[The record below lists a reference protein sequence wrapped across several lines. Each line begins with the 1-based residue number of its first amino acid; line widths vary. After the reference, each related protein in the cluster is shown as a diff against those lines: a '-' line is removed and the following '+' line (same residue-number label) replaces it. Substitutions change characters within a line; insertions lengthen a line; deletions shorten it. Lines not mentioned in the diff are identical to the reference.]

1 MNFTARFFKKPWQD
15 KRADVR
21 AKAVASSDDPAL
33 VEQLAS
39 LAQDDEAAEVR
50 LAALRRL
57 NSPARWL
64 AAREKDQATAIQ
76 NAADLVLLKASLK
89 GGSDN
94 TGERAGQQWVAHFA
108 NESQRRQ
115 VAQKAADPAM
125 RRMALQGITA
135 QGFLGDCYASEKD
148 KTLAA
153 ELLARID
160 QPSTLER
167 LAESLRKSSKA
178 KAQAAAARLADL
190 NAEAGGSDPDHAEAE
205 RLVVEIEKLS
215 REGGRNGLAQGL
227 AALVKRWESV
237 RSPDPALERR
247 FLGAR
252 GIVESALARPAKPE
266 ATSEADSDPSKTTTE
281 TEAEPPLNPALAEA
295 AQAIQ
300 AAIRQ
305 KKGQP
310 PLRELLGNW
319 DRAWNA
325 LGQPGEAE
333 TALKERML
341 PLVKEIQH
349 QLEFQQQAGQTPA
362 KGTNKSQSSDTSPNT
377 SKPAASGPSAEA
389 ITAMLDELSATLEA
403 SELVKAARQLAK
415 AQQALKSARGKG
427 SAAARLNRLEGRF
440 REIKDY
446 QHWSNNQHREE
457 LIERVQ
463 ALAGSGQHPDAISA
477 ALQEA
482 RKEWQRLESLEKL
495 PGDKR
500 RFASPSGQ
508 WRRFQKACQSAFDDA
523 KPFFEKRSQ
532 VQNEHLDVLNAF
544 IDQSKALAEDEAS
557 KTPALLEAQ
566 RTARQAIRRLDEL
579 PPGERGAAA
588 GKLRDLMNTLS
599 SAIEQRFEAVAQ
611 KKRALIGE
619 AEALLEES
627 DLKAA
632 IDKAK
637 GLQQKWKASGSG
649 KRAEDQKLWKAFR
662 KPIDQLFDQ
671 LGEKRQAEKEANQ
684 AQVQALEALCE
695 QAEALGKLSAEE
707 LESAPGRMQA
717 LLDEWSDSPVKPPA
731 RLVKRLDTAR
741 DVLKQRLAEKDDQ
754 ARARFRARLDELCLA
769 IQQFADSPEQAA
781 QQAAAL
787 LEQPEAANT
796 PLLAQARERLQAVLG
811 AQGQGQSAMDQAE
824 QRRATARELVV
835 EMEFVSGQ
843 ESPAEDSQLRMEYQV
858 SRLAERM
865 RGGNQL
871 PEIDEEL
878 LDMQLRWIDCLPLPP
893 ADFAALDPRQ
903 QAARVVLERMAG
915 G

>member
-21 AKAVASSDDPAL
+21 AKAVASSDEPDL

-39 LAQDDEAAEVR
+39 FAQNDEAAEVR

-64 AAREKDQATAIQ
+64 AAREKDKDPAIQ
-76 NAADLVLLKASLK
+76 NAADLILLKASLK
-89 GGSDN
+89 AGSDN
-94 TGERAGQQWVAHFA
+94 AGERAGQQWLAHFA
-108 NESQRRQ
+108 NEAQRRQ
-115 VAQKAADPAM
+115 VAMKAADPAM
-125 RRMALQGITA
+125 RRVALQGITA
-135 QGFLGDCYASEKD
+135 QGFLGDCYAAEKD

-167 LAESLRKSSKA
+167 LAESVRKSSKA
-178 KAQAAAARLADL
+178 KAQAVAARLADL

-215 REGGRNGLAQGL
+215 RDGGQGGLAQGL
-227 AALVKRWESV
+227 AALVERWQAV

-252 GIVESALARPAKPE
+252 RIVESALARPA
-266 ATSEADSDPSKTTTE
+266 AAADASDEADDQPDTAASAA
-281 TEAEPPLNPALAEA
+281 AEPELNPALADA

-310 PLRELLGNW
+310 PLRDLLGNW

-325 LGQPGEAE
+325 LGQPGQAE
-333 TALKERML
+333 NDLKDRML
-341 PLVKEIQH
+341 PLLKEIQH
-349 QLEFQQQAGQTPA
+349 QLEFQQQAAQ
-362 KGTNKSQSSDTSPNT
+362 KSTDKDGKKPSGDQGDQGG
-377 SKPAASGPSAEA
+377 KPAPSGPSAEA
-389 ITAMLDELSATLEA
+389 ITAMLDELSASLEA
-403 SELVKAARQLAK
+403 GDLVKASKQLSK

-446 QHWSNNQHREE
+446 QHWSNNQHRED
-457 LIERVQ
+457 LIERVE

-477 ALQEA
+477 ALQDA
-482 RKEWQRLESLEKL
+482 RKEWQRLESQEKL

-500 RFASPSGQ
+500 RFVAPSGQ

-532 VQNEHLDVLNAF
+532 VQKDHLGALKAF
-544 IDQSKALAEDEAS
+544 IEQSNGLAADEAT

-588 GKLRDLMNTLS
+588 SKLRDLMNTLS
-599 SAIEQRFEAVAQ
+599 KAIDQRFGAVAE
-611 KKRALIGE
+611 KKRALIAE
-619 AEALLEES
+619 AEALADEA
-627 DLKAA
+627 DLKTA

-671 LGEKRQAEKEANQ
+671 LGEKRQAEKQANQ
-684 AQVQALEALCE
+684 EQIQALEALCE

-707 LESAPGRMQA
+707 LESAPGRLQA
-717 LLDEWSDSPVKPPA
+717 LLDEWNDSPVKPPA
-731 RLVKRLDTAR
+731 RLSKRLDTAR
-741 DVLKQRLAEKDDQ
+741 EVLKQRLAEKDDQ
-754 ARARFRARLDELCLA
+754 ARARFRARFDELCLA
-769 IQQFADSPEQAA
+769 IQAFAGQPED
-781 QQAAAL
+781 AAAKATAL
-787 LEQPEAANT
+787 IEQSDPADT
-796 PLLAQARERLQAVLG
+796 PLLAHAHERLQAVLT

-824 QRRATARELVV
+824 QRQATARQLVV

-858 SRLAERM
+858 ARLAERM
-865 RGGNQL
+865 RGGSQL

-878 LDMQLRWIDCLPLPP
+878 LGMQMRWVNCLPLPTD
-893 ADFAALDPRQ
+893 DFAGLDPRQ
-903 QAARVVLERMAG
+903 QAARLVLERMAG

>member
-1 MNFTARFFKKPWQD
+1 V
-15 KRADVR
+15 DVR

-39 LAQDDEAAEVR
+39 FAQDDEAAEVR

-64 AAREKDQATAIQ
+64 AAREKDKDAPIQ
-76 NAADLVLLKASLK
+76 EAADQVLFKASLK
-89 GGSDN
+89 VGDN
-94 TGERAGQQWVAHFA
+94 AAERAGQQWLAHFA
-108 NESQRRQ
+108 SESQRRQ
-115 VAQKAADPAM
+115 VARKAADPAM
-125 RRMALQGITA
+125 RRMALQGISA
-135 QGFLGDCYASEKD
+135 QGFLGDCFASEKD

-215 REGGRNGLAQGL
+215 REGGRNGLSEGL
-227 AALVKRWESV
+227 AALLKRWESV

-252 GIVESALARPAKPE
+252 GIVESALARPASPE
-266 ATSEADSDPSKTTTE
+266 AASEADTDQPQANSDTQDEPS
-281 TEAEPPLNPALAEA
+281 LNPDLAEA

-305 KKGQP
+305 KKGQ

-349 QLEFQQQAGQTPA
+349 QLEFQQQAGQTSDKA
-362 KGTNKSQSSDTSPNT
+362 KTGKRSKGKSDAN
-377 SKPAASGPSAEA
+377 APSAED
-389 ITAMLDELSATLEA
+389 ITALLDELSATLEA
-403 SELVKAARQLAK
+403 SELVKAAKQLAR

-532 VQNEHLDVLNAF
+532 VQNEHLDVLNTF

-588 GKLRDLMNTLS
+588 GKLRDLMNALS
-599 SAIEQRFEAVAQ
+599 SAIEQRFEAVAV
-611 KKRALIGE
+611 KKRALVRE
-619 AEALLEES
+619 AESLSDEA
-627 DLKAA
+627 DLKTA

-781 QQAAAL
+781 QQASAL
-787 LEQPEAANT
+787 LEEPESANT

-811 AQGQGQSAMDQAE
+811 AQGQGQSAMDEAE
-824 QRRATARELVV
+824 QRQADARQLVV

-843 ESPAEDSQLRMEYQV
+843 ESPAEDNQIRMEYQV
-858 SRLAERM
+858 ARLAERM
-865 RGGNQL
+865 SGGGRL

-878 LDMQLRWIDCLPLPP
+878 LGLQQRWVNCLPLPP
-893 ADFAALDPRQ
+893 AEFAALDPRQ
-903 QAARVVLERMAG
+903 QAARAVLEQMAG